1 MEQKLTLDGH
11 TFDAVRVPLQGASL
25 LVIVGKNGF
34 LGCGY
39 LNMDTAEKLGAAFA
53 LVTGVSSFDDMLAKD
68 VKAVSSAAAAR
79 GVTVGMTGR
88 EALLLLD

>member
-1 MEQKLTLDGH
+1 MEQKLNIEGH
-11 TFDAVRVPLQGASL
+11 MFDAVRVPLQGASL
-25 LVIVGKNGF
+25 LVIAGKNGF

-39 LNMDTAEKLGAAFA
+39 LNMETAEKLGAAFA

>member
-1 MEQKLTLDGH
+1 MEQKLIFDGH

-39 LNMDTAEKLGAAFA
+39 LNMETAEKLGAAFA

>member
-39 LNMDTAEKLGAAFA
+39 LNMETAEKLGAAFA
-53 LVTGVSSFDDMLAKD
+53 LVTGVASFDDMLAKEI
-68 VKAVSSAAAAR
+68 KAVSSAAAAR
-79 GVTVGMTGR
+79 GVAVGMTGR

>member
-1 MEQKLTLDGH
+1 MEQQLNFEGH

-34 LGCGY
+34 LGWGY
-39 LNMDTAEKLGAAFA
+39 LNMETAEKLGAAFA
-53 LVTGVSSFDDMLAKD
+53 LVTGVASFDDMLAKD
-68 VKAVSSAAAAR
+68 VKAVSRAAAAR
-79 GVTVGMTGR
+79 GVAVGMTGR